1 MVNVRQKANS
11 HFEGKILKTLF
22 SLHAEEQDLFHLAA
36 LSFTSALISYP
47 SLVNFSF
54 SYFRELYN

>member
-1 MVNVRQKANS
+1 MVNVRQKANY

-36 LSFTSALISYP
+36 LSFTSALITVIFP
-47 SLVNFSF
+47 LLSLFS
-54 SYFRELYN
+54 